1 VKAKSTKTTGI
12 QHTAVAIRRNGPV
25 RDLSTTEHRVTF
37 VPLSIKRRHRRTL
50 LIAPPSN
57 VDSGV
62 LCAGPQGAPSFDLPL
77 IRTLGKAFYWQKLLD
92 SGEVATITALAH
104 QLNLEPG
111 WVAEVLRMTRLAPD
125 IVQAILSGTQPRHL
139 NLHALRGRQA
149 LVPPEWE
156 EQRQVFGFKA
166 R

>member
-1 VKAKSTKTTGI
+1 MPQRDSKSTAVSVQPAG
-12 QHTAVAIRRNGPV
+12 TARHYATSEN
-25 RDLSTTEHRVTF
+25 RVTF

-50 LIAPPSN
+50 LIAPPGNFQDGRKLTES
-57 VDSGV
+57 
-62 LCAGPQGAPSFDLPL
+62 QGAASFDLPL

-92 SGEVATITALAH
+92 SGEVPTITALAH

-125 IVQAILSGTQPRHL
+125 IVHAVLNGTQPRHL

-149 LVPPEWE
+149 MVPLDWQ
-156 EQRQVFGFKA
+156 EQRQMFGC
-166 R
+166 